1 MADFEAAK
9 ALLIKHEG
17 LRLKPYVDTVGKLT
31 IGVGRNLTDVGITL
45 AEANFLLENDLNKV
59 ITVLTARLPW
69 LYTLNSAR
77 QIVLLN
83 MAFNMGVEGLLQ
95 FHTTLALIQAG
106 HYDQAASAMLQS
118 KWATQVGQRAIE
130 LARIMQTGEI

>member
-1 MADFEAAK
+1 
-9 ALLIKHEG
+9 
-17 LRLKPYVDTVGKLT
+17 
-31 IGVGRNLTDVGITL
+31 
-45 AEANFLLENDLNKV
+45 
-59 ITVLTARLPW
+59 
-69 LYTLNSAR
+69 
-77 QIVLLN
+77 

-106 HYDQAASAMLQS
+106 HYDQAASAMLLS